1 MARELGRVRG
11 RSAGPTLICVGGIH
25 GNEPAGVRA
34 LDEILEALGS
44 RSHAV
49 SGEFVALAGN
59 RTALAHGRRFMGRD
73 LNRAW
78 SADRVRALRTGGSAD
93 PSPEDAEQ
101 LELLDALEKA
111 AQEAR
116 GPIYVVDLHTTSGF
130 GGAFTAVGDTLANR
144 SFAMHIPV
152 PLVLGLE
159 ELVDGT
165 MLEFVGDRGFVA
177 AVFEGGQHEEPE
189 AVRRSVDAVWILL
202 VAAGLLP
209 KQEAPEAARGV
220 ERLARETRPQPAV
233 VEMRFRYGIS
243 PGDDFQMAPGYEN
256 FKPVEA
262 GEVLGSNGKGAVAAP
277 ESGRILMPLYQEQG
291 DDGFFIV
298 RSFHSIWLRISSV
311 LRNLGGD
318 RIVHWLPGI
327 SRHPNRAGAFVA
339 NKRVARWYALEIF
352 HLLGYRKHI
361 EEEGRLVVGRQGSS
375 TL

>member
-1 MARELGRVRG
+1 
-11 RSAGPTLICVGGIH
+11 
-25 GNEPAGVRA
+25 
-34 LDEILEALGS
+34 
-44 RSHAV
+44 
-49 SGEFVALAGN
+49 
-59 RTALAHGRRFMGRD
+59 
-73 LNRAW
+73 
-78 SADRVRALRTGGSAD
+78 
-93 PSPEDAEQ
+93 
-101 LELLDALEKA
+101 
-111 AQEAR
+111 
-116 GPIYVVDLHTTSGF
+116 
-130 GGAFTAVGDTLANR
+130 
-144 SFAMHIPV
+144 MHIPV

-165 MLEFVGDRGFVA
+165 MLEFVGDQGFVA

-189 AVRRSVDAVWILL
+189 AVRRTVDAVWILL

-209 KQEAPEAARGV
+209 EQDAPEAARGV
-220 ERLARETRPQPAV
+220 ERLARETRHQPAV

-243 PGDDFQMAPGYEN
+243 PGDDFHMAPGYEN

-262 GEVLGSNGKGAVAAP
+262 GEVLGRNGKGAVAAP

-311 LRNLGGD
+311 LRNIGGD

-327 SRHPNRAGAFVA
+327 SRHPNRAGALVA

-352 HLLGYRKHI
+352 HLLGYRKHT
-361 EEEGRLVVGRQGSS
+361 EEEGRLVVDRQGSS